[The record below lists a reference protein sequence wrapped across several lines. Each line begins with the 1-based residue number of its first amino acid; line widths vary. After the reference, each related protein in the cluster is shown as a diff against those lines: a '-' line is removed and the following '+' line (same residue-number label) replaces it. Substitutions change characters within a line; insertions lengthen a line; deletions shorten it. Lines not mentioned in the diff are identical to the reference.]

1 MPSSGRNHHLPFD
14 YAMQQELYIKL
25 ISFGLLK
32 RTFQNDERILSVFF
46 LSTELGYLYHVNNH
60 K

>member
-1 MPSSGRNHHLPFD
+1 
-14 YAMQQELYIKL
+14 MQQELYIKL

-32 RTFQNDERILSVFF
+32 GTFRNDERILSVFF